1 MYPIICVVNSIFET
15 AEKRNIKIE
24 YLIQLHTLLIGI
36 QYNYLKLRD
45 QNAFEENF
53 IKGECYAYIPVVTD
67 LLKMQKLI
75 CPDYL
80 TADYARK
87 VLVNAKIN
95 MLKKDRITLA
105 VENHNGS
112 FDTIQYRVNPN
123 TKNNEFIFHL
133 ITEVLEKVIKY
144 NNSELQ
150 EISFEHMDLIN
161 DIINCKKE

>member
-53 IKGECYAYIPVVTD
+53 VKGECYVYIPVVTD

-87 VLVNAKIN
+87 VLLNAKIN
-95 MLKKDRITLA
+95 MLKKVRITLA

-112 FDTIQYRVNPN
+112 FDTVQYRVNPN
-123 TKNNEFIFHL
+123 NKNNEFIIHL
-133 ITEVLEKVIKY
+133 INEVLEKVMKY
-144 NNSELQ
+144 DNSELQ
-150 EISFEHMDLIN
+150 EISFEHMKLI
-161 DIINCKKE
+161 

>member
-53 IKGECYAYIPVVTD
+53 VKGECYVYIPVVTD

-87 VLVNAKIN
+87 VLLNAKIN

-112 FDTIQYRVNPN
+112 FDTVQYRVNPN
-123 TKNNEFIFHL
+123 NKNNEFIIHL
-133 ITEVLEKVIKY
+133 INEVLEKVMKY
-144 NNSELQ
+144 DNSELQ
-150 EISFEHMDLIN
+150 EISFEHMKLI
-161 DIINCKKE
+161 